1 MQGQARWRRTP
12 PLPAA
17 PIHRARCA
25 TTPARVDSASAL
37 AAHRDTPVT
46 VSGERTGPAKLGDF
60 VLVDGQ
66 PVYFAAEAAGDVPYG
81 GDLVLE
87 GVLRHIEP
95 PVEPGCGEGC
105 ERADMPAHWRLDEA
119 RRIR

>member
-1 MQGQARWRRTP
+1 MKTP
-12 PLPAA
+12 ALAMLTLLLAA
-17 PIHRARCA
+17 CA
-25 TTPARVDSASAL
+25 TTPARVDSAAAL

-46 VSGERTGPAKLGDF
+46 VSGDRTGPAKLGDF

>member
-1 MQGQARWRRTP
+1 MTKT
-12 PLPAA
+12 AA
-17 PIHRARCA
+17 IALALLLAGCA
-25 TTPARVDSASAL
+25 TAPVRVQSATAL
-37 AAHRDTPVT
+37 AAHRDTPVI
-46 VSGERTGPAKLGDF
+46 VAGARTGPAKLGDF